1 LTEVTGRLVLHFSS
15 SCWPLVVFLSDNH
28 FHPPTRTTTITLTA
42 QAQSQLGPF
51 VRNAHKTKLVVR
63 CQNVFEEELD
73 LTISLDD
80 VAEYYATQA
89 RNLSS
94 GCRTLAGLTGD
105 WRYVDKLASMALE
118 WFKRVNVVGMRAAG
132 RRHGIEPRF

>member
-1 LTEVTGRLVLHFSS
+1 MSLTV
-15 SCWPLVVFLSDNH
+15 
-28 FHPPTRTTTITLTA
+28 

-51 VRNAHKTKLVVR
+51 VRKANKTSLVVR

-80 VAEYYATQA
+80 LAEYYATQA

-105 WRYVDKLASMALE
+105 WRYVDRLASMALE
-118 WFKRVNVVGMRAAG
+118 WFKRVNVRGMRAAG

>member
-1 LTEVTGRLVLHFSS
+1 LGRPAFVAFRRRGG
-15 SCWPLVVFLSDNH
+15 CFLSTKTA
-28 FHPPTRTTTITLTA
+28 PTTIRRNRAITLTA

-51 VRNAHKTKLVVR
+51 IERASTRRLVVR
-63 CQNVFEEELD
+63 CVFEEETS

-80 VAEYYATQA
+80 VAAYYATEA
-89 RNLSS
+89 RNLTS

-105 WRYVDKLASMALE
+105 WRYVDQLARLALD
-118 WFKRVNVVGMRAAG
+118 WFKRVNTKGMRAAA

>member
-1 LTEVTGRLVLHFSS
+1 VS
-15 SCWPLVVFLSDNH
+15 
-28 FHPPTRTTTITLTA
+28 LTA
-42 QAQSQLGPF
+42 QAQAELGPF
-51 VRNAHKTKLVVR
+51 VRKAHKTKLVVR
-63 CQNVFEEELD
+63 CQNIFEDEID
-73 LTISLDD
+73 LSISLDD

-105 WRYVDKLASMALE
+105 WRYVDQLASMALE

>member
-1 LTEVTGRLVLHFSS
+1 MSS
-15 SCWPLVVFLSDNH
+15 SSSVRRSFSPENDIEPRRIDAVS
-28 FHPPTRTTTITLTA
+28 LTA
-42 QAQSQLGPF
+42 QAQAALGPF
-51 VRNAHKTKLVVR
+51 VRKAHKSKLVVR

-105 WRYVDKLASMALE
+105 WRYIDQLASMALE

>member
-1 LTEVTGRLVLHFSS
+1 MSLTT
-15 SCWPLVVFLSDNH
+15 
-28 FHPPTRTTTITLTA
+28 
-42 QAQSQLGPF
+42 QAQVELGPF
-51 VRNAHKTKLVVR
+51 VRKASKTKLVVH
-63 CQNVFEEELD
+63 CLNVFEEETS
-73 LTISLDD
+73 LTVTLDD
-80 VAEYYATQA
+80 VAAYYATQA

-105 WRYVDKLASMALE
+105 WRYIDQLASMSLD